1 MTPDQHTIREALREA
16 LRDLAVIR
24 VDTPQA
30 ELLIRAREHVAA
42 ALDLIDPEAA
52 WPDFVDGDMPR

>member
-1 MTPDQHTIREALREA
+1 MTPKQRTLLSEAM
-16 LRDLAVIR
+16 RDLDVLR